1 MRDKVSDSISMRGVN
16 RRVFER
22 SFLLEVLWNYEKK
35 QNIGFV
41 FCFLPALERLYPDE
55 EERREAIRRH
65 LEPVNTHPSMGPLLA
80 GLTARLEHDL
90 EPSTIIPYRK
100 RVMATLAAYGDRFFW
115 SHLKPLAAVC
125 GTLFGFLFF
134 GSVVGIVILL
144 ATYNL
149 PQFFLRGRGFLM
161 GWKEGLQVLQ
171 ILKSPG
177 IAAIVAS
184 ARDVIA
190 VALGLLTGLILY
202 LGMKVPVP
210 EVSVNLVAGG
220 GLFVAAL
227 AAVALF
233 RLRMPPAAVIYLI
246 ALGVFSTFVFL
257 QTGMLVV

>member
-1 MRDKVSDSISMRGVN
+1 MRGVN

-22 SFLLEVLWNYEKK
+22 SFLMEVLWNYEKK

-41 FCFLPALERLYPDE
+41 FCFFPALERLYPDE

-100 RVMATLAAYGDRFFW
+100 RIMATLAAYGDRFFW

-161 GWKEGLQVLQ
+161 GWTEGLQILQ

-184 ARDVIA
+184 ARDVLA

-210 EVSVNLVAGG
+210 EVSVRLVAGG

-233 RLRMPPAAVIYLI
+233 RLQMPPAAVIYLI
-246 ALGVFSTFVFL
+246 ALGVFSIFVFL